1 MLALHIA
8 GLLWSHLGQPFPAL
22 LFHAF
27 LADVSKLRCGLAFP
41 AFPETFAPN
50 LSTFSHLLKR

>member
-27 LADVSKLRCGLAFP
+27 LADVSIVVKLRCEL